1 MQSVREGV
9 LPERR
14 DVSVRERVMK
24 GGEWVKRPAGA
35 KGFESRRKCLSVAG
49 APRML
54 ATVQCDKGVKNP
66 PAEEVGL
73 NLLICM

>member
-1 MQSVREGV
+1 VSKPPGPAANAECEGGSVTG
-9 LPERR
+9 
-14 DVSVRERVMK
+14 VSVRERVMK
-24 GGEWVKRPAGA
+24 GGGWVKRPAGA
-35 KGFESRRKCLSVAG
+35 KGFESRRKCLGV
-49 APRML
+49 L